1 MRNLV
6 GRKKVDFTKNSERVL
21 GVKLYHTGIVS
32 GVEGLEA
39 DGTFIRSDNGLYE
52 LALSIPVGSK
62 INFVYTRRGGLEDLQ
77 IVEVSDPQEAAK
89 K

>member
-6 GRKKVDFTKNSERVL
+6 GKKKVDFTKNGERVL
-21 GVKLYHTGIVS
+21 GVKLFHTGIVS
-32 GVEGLEA
+32 GVEGLDA

-62 INFVYTRRGGLEDLQ
+62 VNFVYTRRGGLEDLQ
-77 IVEVSDPQEAAK
+77 VVEVSEPQEGK